1 MTGIRGARSG
11 PRIRLT
17 EGNPACREG
26 PAVDVSHSCEGGCHQ
41 GSADAEGV
49 ERNKGTKPNRMTE
62 NRRNEKMKKVWIG
75 LLIVA
80 LTAGF
85 AFAQAKG
92 TTKEAQAMLGKAVE
106 FYKANGQA
114 KAFAAFDDPKGKF
127 VDRDLYIYVSD
138 LNAKILSHG
147 ATKALI
153 GKTLIELKD
162 SDGKL
167 FIKELVDKAKGSSS
181 GSIDYKWTNPTSK
194 KVEAKT
200 VFFQKIGDVV
210 LVCGAYK

>member
-1 MTGIRGARSG
+1 
-11 PRIRLT
+11 
-17 EGNPACREG
+17 
-26 PAVDVSHSCEGGCHQ
+26 
-41 GSADAEGV
+41 
-49 ERNKGTKPNRMTE
+49 
-62 NRRNEKMKKVWIG
+62 MKKVWIG

-92 TTKEAQAMLGKAVE
+92 TPKEAQAMLAKAVE

-147 ATKALI
+147 ANKALI

-162 SDGKL
+162 STGKQ
-167 FIKELVDKAKGSSS
+167 FMKELVDKAKTSAS
-181 GSIDYKWTNPTSK
+181 GTVDYKWTNPQSK
-194 KVEAKT
+194 KVEDKL
-200 VFFQKIGDVV
+200 VFFQKVGDVI
-210 LVCGAYK
+210 LACGAYK

>member
-1 MTGIRGARSG
+1 
-11 PRIRLT
+11 
-17 EGNPACREG
+17 
-26 PAVDVSHSCEGGCHQ
+26 
-41 GSADAEGV
+41 
-49 ERNKGTKPNRMTE
+49 
-62 NRRNEKMKKVWIG
+62 MKKVLIG

-80 LTAGF
+80 LTAGV

-92 TTKEAQAMLGKAVE
+92 TPKEAQAMLAKAVE

-114 KAFAAFDDPKGKF
+114 KAFAAFDDTKGKF

-138 LNAKILSHG
+138 MNAKILSHG
-147 ATKALI
+147 ANHALI
-153 GKTLIELKD
+153 GKTIIDLKD

-167 FIKELVDKAKGSSS
+167 FMKELVDKAKASPS

-200 VFFQKIGDVV
+200 VFYQKVGDVI
-210 LVCGAYK
+210 LACGAYK

>member
-1 MTGIRGARSG
+1 MRTGPGLHLPVSSPAA
-11 PRIRLT
+11 LT
-17 EGNPACREG
+17 WPPLTHMREMQAVLPGDGIVSEGIM
-26 PAVDVSHSCEGGCHQ
+26 
-41 GSADAEGV
+41 
-49 ERNKGTKPNRMTE
+49 GTKQKRMTE

-75 LLIVA
+75 LLIIV

-92 TTKEAQAMLGKAVE
+92 TTKEAQAMLAKAVE

-147 ATKALI
+147 ANKALI

-162 SDGKL
+162 TDGKL
-167 FIKELVDKAKGSSS
+167 FMKELVDKAKTSAS
-181 GSIDYKWTNPTSK
+181 GSVDYKWTNPTTK

-200 VFFQKIGDVV
+200 VFYQKVGDVV

>member
-1 MTGIRGARSG
+1 
-11 PRIRLT
+11 
-17 EGNPACREG
+17 
-26 PAVDVSHSCEGGCHQ
+26 
-41 GSADAEGV
+41 
-49 ERNKGTKPNRMTE
+49 
-62 NRRNEKMKKVWIG
+62 MKKVWIG

-92 TTKEAQAMLGKAVE
+92 TTKDAQAMLAKAVE

-114 KAFAAFDDPKGKF
+114 KAFAAFDDTKGKF
-127 VDRDLYIYVSD
+127 VDRDIYIFVSD

-147 ATKALI
+147 ANPALI
-153 GKTLIELKD
+153 GKSMIELKD
-162 SDGKL
+162 SDGKQ
-167 FIKELVDKAKGSSS
+167 FMKELVDKAKSSNT

-200 VFFQKIGDVV
+200 AFFQKIGDVV
-210 LVCGAYK
+210 IVCGAYK

>member
-1 MTGIRGARSG
+1 VGGSQSRERGCKQGGRG
-11 PRIRLT
+11 P
-17 EGNPACREG
+17 
-26 PAVDVSHSCEGGCHQ
+26 
-41 GSADAEGV
+41 EGV
-49 ERNKGTKPNRMTE
+49 GRETGSKPNRTTE
-62 NRRNEKMKKVWIG
+62 NRRKEKMKKVWIG
-75 LLIVA
+75 LLIIV

-92 TTKEAQAMLGKAVE
+92 TTKEAQAMLAKAVE

-147 ATKALI
+147 ANKALI

-162 SDGKL
+162 TDGKL
-167 FIKELVDKAKGSSS
+167 FMKELVDKAKASAS
-181 GSIDYKWTNPTSK
+181 GSVDYKWTNPTSK

-200 VFFQKIGDVV
+200 VFYQKIGDVV

>member
-1 MTGIRGARSG
+1 
-11 PRIRLT
+11 
-17 EGNPACREG
+17 
-26 PAVDVSHSCEGGCHQ
+26 
-41 GSADAEGV
+41 
-49 ERNKGTKPNRMTE
+49 MTE
-62 NRRNEKMKKVWIG
+62 NRRNEQMKKVWIG

-114 KAFAAFDDPKGKF
+114 KAFAAFNDNKGKF

-138 LNAKILSHG
+138 LNAKILAHG
-147 ATKALI
+147 ANSALI
-153 GKTLIELKD
+153 GKNLIELKD
-162 SDGKL
+162 SDGKQ
-167 FIKELVDKAKGSSS
+167 FMKELVDKAKVSSS
-181 GSIDYKWTNPTSK
+181 GSIDYKWTNPSSK